1 MPKLG
6 DTGRLRDLG
15 LLIIRLVVG
24 FSVAAFHGYGKL
36 TGGSERWEGI
46 GGSMSN
52 LGITFFPVFWGFMAM
67 FAEFFG
73 AILIMLGLFTR
84 PAAAL
89 LACTMLVAMIRHL
102 TLPADAP
109 NAGWSGASH
118 AMELFAVAIGLMLT
132 GPGRFSISGR
142 FR

>member
-15 LLIIRLVVG
+15 LLVIRVIIG
-24 FSVAAFHGYGKL
+24 FSVAKFHGWGKIS
-36 TGGSERWEGI
+36 GGPDRWEGI
-46 GGSMSN
+46 GGSMAN
-52 LGITFFPVFWGFMAM
+52 LGITFLPVFWGFMAA
-67 FAEFFG
+67 FAEFFCS
-73 AILIMLGLFTR
+73 IFIIIGLFTR

-102 TLPADAP
+102 TLPPEAN

-132 GPGRFSISGR
+132 GPGRFAMMR
-142 FR
+142 KL